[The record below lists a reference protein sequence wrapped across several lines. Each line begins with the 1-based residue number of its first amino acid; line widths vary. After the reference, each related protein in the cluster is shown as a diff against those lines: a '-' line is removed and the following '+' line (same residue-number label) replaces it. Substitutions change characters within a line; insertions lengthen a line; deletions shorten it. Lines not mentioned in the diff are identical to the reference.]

1 MKVGK
6 FLSPFIPK
14 PWIRYILIKKWEKE
28 GKPVPPPHVL
38 KQTTIIS
45 FQKQFGINLLVET
58 GTYLGD
64 MIAAL
69 KNHFTKLIS
78 IELSQELYQA
88 ALKRFKKDKHVTLV
102 HGDSGVALQ
111 DLVTKIN
118 EPAIFWLDGHYSGGI
133 TAMGKTVCPIF
144 DELTAIFKS
153 EYHHI
158 LLIDDAR
165 LFDGTNDY
173 PTLEQLISFIK
184 SKKSNSK
191 VTVMNDIIRVTY

>member
-38 KQTTIIS
+38 KQATIIS

-78 IELSQELYQA
+78 IELSQELHHA

-102 HGDSGVALQ
+102 YGDSGVALQ

-144 DELTAIFKS
+144 EELKAIFKS
-153 EYHHI
+153 GYHHI

-191 VTVMNDIIRVTY
+191 ITVMNDIIRVTY